1 MGEIVDVVAAAVSFG
16 NDVLD
21 MEHRKRR
28 IILMTKT
35 IWSAPAERS
44 GDGALDFW
52 SQIQS
57 GVALRPPQ
65 RDCRAGDPG
74 ACHRTPKSTLAN
86 VRSDL
91 CADHL

>member
-1 MGEIVDVVAAAVSFG
+1 MKIAIDAGMGEIVDVVAAAVSFG

-44 GDGALDFW
+44 GDGALDLS

-57 GVALRPPQ
+57 GVALRLPPHSKEHA
-65 RDCRAGDPG
+65 RERG
-74 ACHRTPKSTLAN
+74 T
-86 VRSDL
+86 
-91 CADHL
+91 